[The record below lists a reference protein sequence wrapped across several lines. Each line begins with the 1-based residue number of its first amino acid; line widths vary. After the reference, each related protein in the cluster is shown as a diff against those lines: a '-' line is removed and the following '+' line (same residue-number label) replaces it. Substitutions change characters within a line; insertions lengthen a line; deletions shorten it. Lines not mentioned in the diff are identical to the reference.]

1 MRKAGREKGWI
12 LLLLIVVGGLLGT
25 GLGDALGV
33 WLPVLARP
41 YEANLHVRELNLA
54 GMATLQLGIA
64 FRFNLV
70 TMIGVVMGLF
80 AYWRM

>member
-1 MRKAGREKGWI
+1 MRKARKEWI
-12 LLLLIVVGGLLGT
+12 LLLLIVVVGGLLGT
-25 GLGDALGV
+25 VVGDALGV

-41 YEANLHVRELNLA
+41 YEAGLHVRELNLA

-70 TMIGVVMGLF
+70 TLIGVVLGLF

>member
-1 MRKAGREKGWI
+1 LRKAAKAWI
-12 LLLLIVVGGLLGT
+12 LLLLIIVGGLLGT
-25 GLGDALGV
+25 LLGDALGV

-41 YEANLHVRELNLA
+41 YEAGLHLRELNLA

-70 TMIGVVMGLF
+70 TLLGVILGLF
-80 AYWRM
+80 AYSRM

>member
-1 MRKAGREKGWI
+1 LRKARKEWI
-12 LLLLIVVGGLLGT
+12 LLLLIVVVGGLLGT
-25 GLGDALGV
+25 VVGDALGV

-41 YEANLHVRELNLA
+41 YEAGLHVRELNLA

-70 TMIGVVMGLF
+70 TLIGVVLGLF